1 MSNQSQQSAQPATS
15 QPASTK
21 APARQV
27 VQPQQAVQ
35 PQASGPIVLLI
46 EDDPLLIKMYKTKFE
61 AEGFR
66 VLTAGD
72 GEIGLKMALEQ
83 KIDFIIL
90 DVMMPKIS
98 GLDVLAKLK
107 QNPKGQAIPVIV
119 LSNLAEQEKAQ
130 KALQLGAKE
139 FLVKANLTPSQVV
152 AKVRQ
157 YLGK

>member
-1 MSNQSQQSAQPATS
+1 
-15 QPASTK
+15 
-21 APARQV
+21 

>member
-1 MSNQSQQSAQPATS
+1 M
-15 QPASTK
+15 
-21 APARQV
+21 
-27 VQPQQAVQ
+27 QPQQAVQ